1 MESIKVKILV
11 ILSFFLWGGCV
22 NRQVKQYNYI
32 CDSLSNLDFPPRV
45 FDTLFFQKYG
55 NGIEVDTTFPNGER
69 HLIQLDYAN
78 NYYYTIEYPKTP
90 IIDVMSYDGKD
101 GKLMDWHQ
109 RFIDW
114 RNISPWIWYD
124 KEGNVCSL
132 SATASEEE
140 DYIYPTYSIHQLIE
154 KLEME
159 NLDLFHNISIYYGT
173 DYRDTDSIPYKKRC
187 GWYVMMRDSII
198 SNDTYNMTVRLY
210 DGQTGKLLD
219 VYRGDWEDVHGE
231 N

>member
-11 ILSFFLWGGCV
+11 ILSFFLLGGCV

-159 NLDLFHNISIYYGT
+159 NHFDKRYSLL
-173 DYRDTDSIPYKKRC
+173 YR
-187 GWYVMMRDSII
+187 
-198 SNDTYNMTVRLY
+198 
-210 DGQTGKLLD
+210 
-219 VYRGDWEDVHGE
+219 
-231 N
+231 